1 MIVGSG
7 LIARAFIRGGAN
19 ALAGNCFYA
28 AGVSNS
34 GCKDEGEYLRE
45 RERLDAALDACPPG
59 DRFVYFSTCSIEDPA
74 MRESE
79 YVRHKIR
86 MENLVRERAGH
97 LILRLPQVAGKT
109 PNPHTLLNYLH
120 ARIAHSERFQ
130 VWNGAMRNI
139 IDAADVVRIAT
150 DLIVTEDA
158 NAETINIANP
168 RSIMMTDIVKA
179 MERVL
184 GVRAVFDIV
193 DKDSG
198 APISTGRIAAAIER
212 CGIVFGDAYLDG
224 ILEKYY
230 GESDHEVDFSL
241 LAIPDFTA
249 TFRVP
254 VGSCRTCLPMCS
266 CRAICAGFFHGDDN
280 SIVAMT
286 CISPTRDLGIPGA

>member
-7 LIARAFIRGGAN
+7 LIARAFIQSGAN
-19 ALAGNCFYA
+19 ALAGTCFYA

-34 GCKDEGEYLRE
+34 GCKDESEYLRE
-45 RERLDAALDACPPG
+45 RARLDAAMAACPPG

-97 LILRLPQVAGKT
+97 LILRLPQVAGRT

-120 ARIAHSERFQ
+120 ARITHSEHFQ
-130 VWNGAMRNI
+130 VWSRAMRNI
-139 IDAADVVRIAT
+139 IDAADVVKIAM
-150 DLIVTEDA
+150 DLIVTE
-158 NAETINIANP
+158 NASAATINVANP
-168 RSIMMTDIVKA
+168 RSTMMPDIVKA

-184 GVRAVFDIV
+184 GIRAVFDIL

-198 APISTGRIAAAIER
+198 APIDTSRIAAAIER
-212 CGIVFGDAYLDG
+212 CGIGFGDAYLDG

-230 GESDHEVDFSL
+230 GESDNEVDFSL
-241 LAIPDFTA
+241 LAIPTFA
-249 TFRVP
+249 TGFRQ
-254 VGSCRTCLPMCS
+254 
-266 CRAICAGFFHGDDN
+266 
-280 SIVAMT
+280 
-286 CISPTRDLGIPGA
+286 PGWQL